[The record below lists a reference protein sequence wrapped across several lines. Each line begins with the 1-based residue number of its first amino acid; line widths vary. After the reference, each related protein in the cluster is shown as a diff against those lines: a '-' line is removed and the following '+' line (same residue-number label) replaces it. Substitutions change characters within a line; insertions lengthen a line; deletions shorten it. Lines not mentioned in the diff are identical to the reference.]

1 MSLVRVWTDV
11 GTGKNVSL
19 VARIIESD
27 GTNFTIQFLSPT
39 EDKDKHGCTIYR
51 YEDETYVIDD
61 DSITHY
67 LNTDLESDIGFKQI
81 SDHEWIRT
89 GEDSDD
95 DYVPSEEEDTE
106 EDEEDEEADEEEIED
121 DEEDYDDYEDDY
133 GDEGDI

>member
-39 EDKDKHGCTIYR
+39 EEKDKHGCTIYK

-67 LNTDLESDIGFKQI
+67 LNTEDETDIGFKQVNTG
-81 SDHEWIRT
+81 EWIRT
-89 GEDSDD
+89 DEESDD
-95 DYVPSEEEDTE
+95 DYVPSEEEDDTETEE
-106 EDEEDEEADEEEIED
+106 EDEEEDADIED
-121 DEEDYDDYEDDY
+121 DEDIEDEADDYDDEED
-133 GDEGDI
+133 I

>member
-1 MSLVRVWTDV
+1 MSLIRVWTDV

-39 EDKDKHGCTIYR
+39 EDNDKHGCTIYR
-51 YEDETYVIDD
+51 YEEETYVIDD

-67 LNTDLESDIGFKQI
+67 LNTDVESDIGFKQI
-81 SDHEWIRT
+81 NEHEWIRT

-95 DYVPSEEEDTE
+95 DYIPSEEDEE
-106 EDEEDEEADEEEIED
+106 EDEEDEADEEEIE